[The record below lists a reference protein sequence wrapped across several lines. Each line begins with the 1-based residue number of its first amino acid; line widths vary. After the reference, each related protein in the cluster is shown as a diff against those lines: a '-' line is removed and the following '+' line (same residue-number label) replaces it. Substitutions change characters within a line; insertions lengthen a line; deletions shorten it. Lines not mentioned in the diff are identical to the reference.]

1 MAFPD
6 RGSFDFDAKQFAFYQ
21 GRWQFGSLFFS
32 SCMYLL
38 SDYLG
43 YLAWASVF
51 LTSAM
56 VACLMYPID
65 KRIFSD

>member
-32 SCMYLL
+32 PCMYLL

-43 YLAWASVF
+43 YLAWA
-51 LTSAM
+51 
-56 VACLMYPID
+56 
-65 KRIFSD
+65 